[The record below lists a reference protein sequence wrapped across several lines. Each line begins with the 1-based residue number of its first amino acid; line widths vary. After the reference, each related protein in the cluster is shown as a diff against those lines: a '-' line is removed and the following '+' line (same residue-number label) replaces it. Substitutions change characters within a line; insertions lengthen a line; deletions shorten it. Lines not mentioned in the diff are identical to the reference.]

1 MTLKLKRIPPA
12 QTTVMRFIRTVRKS

>member
-12 QTTVMRFIRTVRKS
+12 